1 MKKEYVSPAIKTHR
15 FKIKNI
21 ICYSINGEADPNKP
35 ALSKESAF
43 YWDDDECE

>member
-1 MKKEYVSPAIKTHR
+1 MKKLYISPTTAVHNLCT
-15 FKIKNI
+15 KNI

-35 ALSKESAF
+35 ALSKGTTF